1 MMNKKILDSK
11 EYKEMIECLNDL
23 VINRGYYNTLKYDI
37 EKMIS
42 KPQTYKGWY
51 DELKKDIKD
60 FYGAIPKYEYNLLCY
75 AKELFIVVEHQHK
88 LDKAIQDWAKL
99 LEKKYNVIVKFENA
113 YCVAYERQKNKLG
126 KEICREKSL
135 CDLDITLKY
144 YLS

>member
-1 MMNKKILDSK
+1 MNKKILDSK

-23 VINRGYYNTLKYDI
+23 VMNRGYYNTLKYDI
-37 EKMIS
+37 EKMITNS
-42 KPQTYKGWY
+42 QKYNEWY
-51 DELKKDIKD
+51 DALKKDIKD
-60 FYGAIPKYEYNLLCY
+60 FCGAIPLYSNNLLSY

-88 LDKAIQDWAKL
+88 LDKALQDWAKL
-99 LEKKYNVIVKFENA
+99 LEKKYDVIVKFENA